1 MTKNSTANNIL
12 FAMGEQS
19 TGHNAIVLS
28 GAYTGGLFSFPFE
41 IVMPVNDYFEDQS
54 WFWTKEWQQCRSHGY
69 INRQWQDGEKE
80 VEEDL
85 KNGRYKEFTNPKDYL
100 TYLDTLG

>member
-54 WFWTKEWQQCRSHGY
+54 WFWTKEWQ
-69 INRQWQDGEKE
+69 DGEKE